1 MAARKKFENIENVT
15 KGFISTPTPEE
26 EPAGQVE
33 HPEPEQPEKM
43 TILEKLKQLQD
54 DLPEGYVIRRA
65 PKRARLTLLVPEDMK
80 AKLQQIAKDE
90 ATSMNELLYG
100 AIDDLIKRKENKGE

>member
-26 EPAGQVE
+26 ETAGQVE
-33 HPEPEQPEKM
+33 HPEQPEEQLS
-43 TILEKLKQLQD
+43 IIEKLKQLQD

-100 AIDDLIKRKENKGE
+100 AIDELIKRKEK